1 MRPVLKIGPLTQL
14 QDARSAAAVGFDLIS
29 FSLARGDARKLP
41 VSLAW
46 NMAQW
51 LSGPEIVLELNAA
64 SLPEWAEAQQQ
75 IPGCRALMPLAEAEP
90 ALAAGLPGLILQA
103 SGPVSAADAARWQQA
118 GAWVE
123 IPVAAAAEAAA
134 YASVRD
140 RLILHWASLDE
151 AARFVAES
159 PWQPAAH
166 AFSQAAEE
174 SPGQLDYA
182 RLDSWLEGF
191 FSRFPQS
198 APDA

>member
-1 MRPVLKIGPLTQL
+1 MRPLLKIGPLTQL

-51 LSGPEIVLELNAA
+51 LSGPEIVLELNAG
-64 SLPEWAEAQQQ
+64 SLAEWAEAQQQ
-75 IPGCRALMPLAEAEP
+75 IPGCRALMPLAEAEQ

-103 SGPVSAADAARWQQA
+103 AGPVSAADMARWQQA

-123 IPVAAAAEAAA
+123 MPAADAAAAAA
-134 YASVRD
+134 YESVRD
-140 RLILHWASLDE
+140 GLILHWASLDE
-151 AARFVAES
+151 AARFVASS

-166 AFSQAAEE
+166 AFSHAAEE

-182 RLDSWLEGF
+182 RLDSWLEEF
-191 FSRFPQS
+191 FGRFPQS